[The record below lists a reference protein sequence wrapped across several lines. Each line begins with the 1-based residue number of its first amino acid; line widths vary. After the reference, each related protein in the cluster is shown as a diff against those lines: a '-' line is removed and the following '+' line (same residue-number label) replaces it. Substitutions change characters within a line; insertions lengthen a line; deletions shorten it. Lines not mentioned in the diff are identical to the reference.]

1 MVIEYITICFFSL
14 LGSGLTFFSG
24 FGLGTIL
31 VPVFALF
38 FPLEIAI
45 SLTAIVHFLNNLF
58 KLFLVGRNASRSV
71 VIRFGIP
78 AILFAFLGAYLLTVI
93 SGVQPLISY
102 SFLNKTADVTWVK
115 LIIGLLLAFFALVD
129 LIPSLSKMNFSQ
141 KYMPLG
147 GALSGFFGGLS
158 GNQGALRSAFL
169 IRANL
174 SKEQFIATGVI
185 IAVLIDLSRLT
196 IYATDLSK
204 QYNKLDYLLLTLAVL
219 SAFLGAYAGNK
230 LLKKITI
237 RFFQSFVAI
246 MLLVFSMLLMTG
258 IL

>member
-1 MVIEYITICFFSL
+1 MAIEYATICLFSL
-14 LGSGLTFFSG
+14 IGSGLTFFSG

-31 VPVFALF
+31 VPVFAVF

-58 KLFLVGRNASRSV
+58 KLFLVGKNTDRSI

-78 AILFAFLGAYLLTVI
+78 AIIFAFIGAYLLTVI
-93 SGVQPLISY
+93 SNVEPLVSY
-102 SFLNKTADVTWVK
+102 TVLNKSADITWVK
-115 LIIGLLLAFFALVD
+115 LIIGLLLSFFALVD
-129 LIPSLSKMNFSQ
+129 LIPTLSKLNFNQ
-141 KYMPLG
+141 KYIPIG

-174 SKEQFIATGVI
+174 SKEQFIATGVV

-196 IYATDLSK
+196 IYSADISKHHHELNYSLLICAT
-204 QYNKLDYLLLTLAVL
+204 L
-219 SAFLGAYAGNK
+219 SAFMGAYLGNR

-237 RFFQSFVAI
+237 KFLQNFVAI
-246 MLLVFSMLLMTG
+246 LLLVFSVFLMFG
-258 IL
+258 IV